1 MIAVIFDKEDLYLCT
16 YHFGF
21 MDPNPLIA
29 HFESYLPFEDSE
41 RELIIQR
48 LKHRSLKRREHI
60 MVTGQVCRHY
70 TFVVRGILRMY
81 GIDRGGKENNI
92 LFAAE
97 NNWISDISSF
107 HSGLPGESN
116 IQALEAS
123 EIIQIEQQD
132 LYHLYL
138 SIPKLD
144 RIFKVI
150 TEEKYV
156 ELQDRVFQ
164 DISSTAQERY
174 LAFLKKHPDLASR
187 LPNTQIASYLGITP
201 EFLSVIRKEMV
212 SPNSSD

>member
-1 MIAVIFDKEDLYLCT
+1 
-16 YHFGF
+16 
-21 MDPNPLIA
+21 
-29 HFESYLPFEDSE
+29 
-41 RELIIQR
+41 
-48 LKHRSLKRREHI
+48 

-92 LFAAE
+92 LFAPE
-97 NNWISDISSF
+97 NSWISDISSF

-138 SIPKLD
+138 NIPKLD